1 MAFIPIDIKNWDR
14 KEIFDYYFQQQTTFS
29 LTKEIDVT
37 PLYRYLKKH
46 EFSFYA
52 GFLFLIIKIANQKE
66 NFRMALNSKGELGY
80 YETVNPMYTLFNK
93 ETTKFSCLLSEYSG
107 DFKEF
112 HRQYQADVA
121 KYGNSKKLFPQ
132 SDRAENVINLSMIP
146 WTSFSSFNLNIGNN
160 PDYLLP
166 IVTAGQ
172 FIFSADKV
180 YLPIA
185 LQVHHAVCD
194 GYHAAEFLNIFTE
207 MASRPKEYL

>member
-1 MAFIPIDIKNWDR
+1 
-14 KEIFDYYFQQQTTFS
+14 
-29 LTKEIDVT
+29 
-37 PLYRYLKKH
+37 
-46 EFSFYA
+46 
-52 GFLFLIIKIANQKE
+52 
-66 NFRMALNSKGELGY
+66 
-80 YETVNPMYTLFNK
+80 
-93 ETTKFSCLLSEYSG
+93 
-107 DFKEF
+107 
-112 HRQYQADVA
+112 
-121 KYGNSKKLFPQ
+121 
-132 SDRAENVINLSMIP
+132 MIP
-146 WTSFSSFNLNIGNN
+146 WTSFSSLNLNIGNN